1 MYRDNVKKVKE
12 ALDIVELISERVPL
26 RKVGQNYRGLC
37 PFHSEKTPSFYV
49 SPERQSY
56 HCFGCGAGGDIFT
69 FVMETEGIPFKEALE
84 VLASRGGVSLEK
96 APGTE
101 ARKDLRALLE
111 AAREHYERNLEGP
124 QGKMA
129 RDYLVQ
135 RKISPE
141 ARKAYNLGW
150 ACQSWN
156 DLGEYL
162 RREGF
167 AREDALDAGL
177 LISGDRGAYDRF
189 RGRVIFPIRDVAGR
203 TIAFGGRLVS
213 GEGAKYVNSPE
224 GSLFSKRRNL
234 YLFSRAKKAMR
245 EKGEALL
252 VEGYMD
258 ALRLHLAGFQEAVAS
273 LGTALSEEQGDLI
286 RRFAGRAW
294 VCYDADAAGQEAALR
309 GMYILQSRGLDVR
322 VMLLPPG
329 EDPDSLVAA
338 PGGAELFRELRKNA
352 LPLVSYH
359 LRLREPLLRDPR
371 TRTAGVE
378 EILEKTGALPSFEVA
393 PYLSEIASAF
403 GMFSHEVA
411 KLLEEYR
418 KREHVREKRMSS
430 EKEDS
435 ASSCVYIHREER
447 EERGRRLEK
456 VHVLEAG
463 LIYLLSRGKQPSP
476 LDLET
481 ILPLFSEDLLRN
493 LAVAFLQERNP
504 EVLRARWLEMGDTFP
519 FQVVEKGAVFC
530 EQISDEDPWNKVLS
544 SLLEHAEKREY
555 LRWKEKIARNEATP
569 EELQRF
575 LELGK
580 RLKKGRTLHGKEE

>member
-1 MYRDNVKKVKE
+1 MYQDNVKRIKE
-12 ALDIVELISERVPL
+12 ALDIVELISERVAL

-56 HCFGCGAGGDIFT
+56 HCFGCGAGGDLFT

-84 VLASRGGVSLEK
+84 ILASQGGITLERSS
-96 APGTE
+96 GGE
-101 ARKDLRALLE
+101 AKKDLRSLLE
-111 AAREHYERNLEGP
+111 VAREFYESNLEGP
-124 QGKMA
+124 RGKIA
-129 RDYLVQ
+129 RDYLQGREVP
-135 RKISPE
+135 RE
-141 ARKAYNLGW
+141 AWKSYGLGW

-156 DLGEYL
+156 DLEEHL

-167 AREDALDAGL
+167 SSRDAQDAGL
-177 LISGDRGAYDRF
+177 LIARDRGHYDRF
-189 RGRVIFPIRDVAGR
+189 RGRLIFPIRDVAGR

-224 GSLFSKRRNL
+224 GSLYSKRRNL
-234 YLFSRAKKAMR
+234 YLLHKAKKMMR

-258 ALRLHLAGFQEAVAS
+258 ALRLHLAGFPETVAS
-273 LGTALSEEQGDLI
+273 LGTALSEEQGDLL
-286 RRFAGRAW
+286 RRFAGRVW

-322 VMLLPPG
+322 IMLLPPG

-338 PGGAELFRELRKNA
+338 PEGEDLFRELQKKA
-352 LPLVSYH
+352 LPLISYH
-359 LRLREPLLRDPR
+359 LRLREPLLRDPAA
-371 TRTAGVE
+371 RTAAVE
-378 EILEKTGALPSFEVA
+378 EILERVGSLPSFEVA
-393 PYLSEIASAF
+393 PHLSGIASSF

-418 KREHVREKRMSS
+418 KRERVREKRMAS

-435 ASSCVYIHREER
+435 PSSCVYIHREEQ
-447 EERGRRLEK
+447 EERTRLLGE

-463 LIYLLSRGKQPSP
+463 LLYLLSRREFPQNLLPEE
-476 LDLET
+476 L
-481 ILPLFSEDLLRN
+481 LPLFSQDLLRHM
-493 LAVAFLQERNP
+493 AVAFLQERDT
-504 EVLRARWLEMGDTFP
+504 EALKARWLEIGDTFP
-519 FQVVEKGAVFC
+519 FRVLEKGAVFC
-530 EQISDEDPWNKVLS
+530 EQLAGEENLWSTIST
-544 SLLEHAEKREY
+544 SLLEQAEKREY

-569 EELQRF
+569 QELQRF
-575 LELGK
+575 LDLGR
-580 RLKKGRTLHGKEE
+580 RLKKGGH

>member
-1 MYRDNVKKVKE
+1 MYQDNVKRIKE
-12 ALDIVELISERVPL
+12 ALDIVELISERVAL

-84 VLASRGGVSLEK
+84 ILASRGGITLERSSGGEVK
-96 APGTE
+96 
-101 ARKDLRALLE
+101 KDLRSLLE
-111 AAREHYERNLEGP
+111 VAREFYEKNL
-124 QGKMA
+124 QGSRGTLA
-129 RDYLVQ
+129 RDYLEG
-135 RKISPE
+135 RKIPPE
-141 ARKAYNLGW
+141 AWQAYGLGW
-150 ACQSWN
+150 SCQSWN
-156 DLGEYL
+156 DLAEHL
-162 RREGF
+162 RKEGF
-167 AREDALDAGL
+167 ALRDALDAGL
-177 LISGDRGAYDRF
+177 LISGDRGNYDRF
-189 RGRVIFPIRDVAGR
+189 RGRLIFPIQDVAGR

-224 GSLFSKRRNL
+224 GSLYSKRRNL
-234 YLFSRAKKAMR
+234 YLLHRAKKPMR

-258 ALRLHLAGFQEAVAS
+258 ALRLHLAGFPEAVAS
-273 LGTALSEEQGDLI
+273 LGTALSEEQGDLL
-286 RRFAGRAW
+286 RRFAGRVW

-322 VMLLPPG
+322 IMLLPSG

-338 PGGAELFRELRKNA
+338 PEGAELFRELRKKA

-359 LRLREPLLRDPR
+359 LRLREPLLRDAA
-371 TRTAGVE
+371 TRTAAVE
-378 EILEKTGALPSFEVA
+378 EVLERTGSLPSFEVA
-393 PYLSEIASAF
+393 PYLSEIASSF

-418 KREHVREKRMSS
+418 KREHVREKRMAT

-435 ASSCVYIHREER
+435 PSSRVYIRRGEQEER
-447 EERGRRLEK
+447 TRLLQE

-463 LIYLLSRGKQPSP
+463 LLYLLSRRQCPSVLAP
-476 LDLET
+476 EDL
-481 ILPLFSEDLLRN
+481 LPLFSQDVLRHM
-493 LAVAFLQERNP
+493 AVAFLQERDV
-504 EVLRARWLEMGDTFP
+504 EALKARWLEIGDTFP
-519 FQVVEKGAVFC
+519 FRVLEKGAVFC
-530 EQISDEDPWNKVLS
+530 DQLSGEEDSWETLVA
-544 SLLEHAEKREY
+544 SLLEHAEKKEY
-555 LRWKEKIARNEATP
+555 LRWKEKIARNEANP
-569 EELQRF
+569 QELQRF

-580 RLKKGRTLHGKEE
+580 RLKKGGH